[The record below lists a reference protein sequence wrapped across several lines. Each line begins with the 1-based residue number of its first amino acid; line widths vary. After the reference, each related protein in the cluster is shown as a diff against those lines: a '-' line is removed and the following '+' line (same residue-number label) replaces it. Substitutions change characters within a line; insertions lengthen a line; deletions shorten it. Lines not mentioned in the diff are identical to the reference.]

1 MNAPDTKVDGDG
13 GGGCDGNLL
22 VTRHARAAVR
32 VWIVCHGMYL
42 HLLLSSKLCAPIYKV
57 CQTADVSA
65 RQLRL
70 VLFLQYF
77 PIQLLVAPNELRR
90 ICLARIFATCGHS
103 QQSDRFRWTLHNR
116 IQSECGIYERDA
128 NAGGGLDLM
137 ADRYSL
143 QKKETKFERIISSA
157 MSMCCCRCG
166 RCRHRLRTLNH
177 LWQFEMRLQ
186 HLTHWQLIHLLT
198 STWEFR

>member
-1 MNAPDTKVDGDG
+1 MAAAAATVIYLSLATHAQRSV
-13 GGGCDGNLL
+13 CELSAMECTYTYSYQASYAHQF
-22 VTRHARAAVR
+22 TRSVN
-32 VWIVCHGMYL
+32 
-42 HLLLSSKLCAPIYKV
+42 
-57 CQTADVSA
+57 VSA